1 MIEIKDCWMT
11 DRCKKYPDCPEPCMK
26 LFKLNNLCD
35 QALLTT
41 QQRKYIPL
49 RLDADGC
56 DRDAFEQLKNIELNI
71 QEFVSSGRNLFIHS
85 ASVGCG
91 KTSWLL
97 RLLNSYL
104 GKIWPTSGLSC
115 RGLFISV
122 PRFFIALKESLSKQN
137 DYIDHI
143 RTNILEADL
152 VIFDE
157 VGTKALTT
165 FEMEQLLSII
175 SARIDAGKS
184 NMYSSNLSCP
194 EMQEA
199 LGDRLYSRI
208 VNNSIDIT
216 LRGKDKRGLI

>member
-1 MIEIKDCWMT
+1 MVGVAKCWMT
-11 DRCKKYPDCPEPCMK
+11 ERCKKYPNCPEPCMK
-26 LFKLNNLCD
+26 LFKMSALCD
-35 QALLTT
+35 MALLTD

-56 DRDAFEQLKNIELNI
+56 DREAFERLKDIELNI
-71 QEFVSSGRNLFIHS
+71 LDFVGSGSSLFLHS

-104 GKIWPTSGLSC
+104 GKVWPSSGLSC

-122 PRFFIALKESLSKQN
+122 PRFFISLKESLSKQS

-143 RTNILEADL
+143 RSNILDADL

-184 NMYSSNLSCP
+184 NMYSSNLSCQ
-194 EMQEA
+194 EMQEV
-199 LGDRLYSRI
+199 LGDRLYSRV
-208 VNNSIDIT
+208 VNNSVDIT